1 MTAMSTVT
9 ARAEALPAPTV
20 SDILARRAHTGLASR
35 PLTAV
40 VSILGHAGFIAL
52 VLFMGKPRKAPVFV
66 PMSLPVR
73 VVSPASL
80 GRPHV
85 APAPAPAPVPA
96 PAEPAPAPKAKPVI
110 EKPTEKVQP
119 SAKAMP
125 EPKKAAKPEKPKPA
139 PAAAKASGGP
149 AVELPSAAGLPNGST
164 SGAGVSFGASVTSFD
179 TDFPFA
185 YYVEQIL
192 SLIGAN
198 WFKPESAEGTSCV
211 VSFRI
216 MRSGQVTDVKVDSSS
231 GVSYYDRAAAR
242 AVYAAN
248 PLPPLPP
255 DYRNESLGVHL
266 KFQ

>member
-1 MTAMSTVT
+1 
-9 ARAEALPAPTV
+9 
-20 SDILARRAHTGLASR
+20 
-35 PLTAV
+35 
-40 VSILGHAGFIAL
+40 
-52 VLFMGKPRKAPVFV
+52 MGKPRKAPVFI

-80 GRPHV
+80 GRPQ
-85 APAPAPAPVPA
+85 AAPAPAPVAA

-110 EKPTEKVQP
+110 EKSSDKVVP

-125 EPKKAAKPEKPKPA
+125 EPKKAAKVEKPKPA
-139 PAAAKASGGP
+139 PGVVKSFGGP
-149 AVELPSAAGLPNGST
+149 ALELPSAAGAANGST

-179 TDFPFA
+179 ADFPFT
-185 YYVEQIL
+185 YYVEQLL

-198 WFKPESAEGTSCV
+198 WFKPESAEGTNCV
-211 VSFRI
+211 ISFRI
-216 MRSGQVTDVKVDSSS
+216 IRSGLVTDVKVDSSS

>member
-1 MTAMSTVT
+1 MRT
-9 ARAEALPAPTV
+9 RAVAHPGTLTV
-20 SDILARRAHTGLASR
+20 SDILERRARTGLASR
-35 PLTAV
+35 SLTAA
-40 VSILGHAGFIAL
+40 VSLLAHAGFLAL
-52 VLFMGKPRKAPVFV
+52 LFFIGKPRKAPVFV

-80 GRPHV
+80 GRPE
-85 APAPAPAPVPA
+85 APPAPAPVPA

-110 EKPTEKVQP
+110 EKPSEKVLP

-125 EPKKAAKPEKPKPA
+125 EPKKPAKPERPKPV
-139 PAAAKASGGP
+139 PAAVKSAGP
-149 AVELPSAAGLPNGST
+149 ALELPSAAGAANGSP

-179 TDFPFA
+179 ADFPFT
-185 YYVEQIL
+185 YYVEQLL

-198 WFKPESAEGTSCV
+198 WFKPESADGTSCV

-216 MRSGQVTDVKVDSSS
+216 MRSGQVTEVKVDYSS

-255 DYRNESLGVHL
+255 DYRNETLGVHL

>member
-1 MTAMSTVT
+1 MTT
-9 ARAEALPAPTV
+9 RAAALPGPLTV
-20 SDILARRAHTGLASR
+20 SDILAQRAHTGLAPRS
-35 PLTAV
+35 LTVA
-40 VSILGHAGFIAL
+40 VSILAHAGFLAL
-52 VLFMGKPRKAPVFV
+52 LLFIGKPRKAPVFI

-80 GRPHV
+80 GRPQ
-85 APAPAPAPVPA
+85 AAPAPAPVAA

-110 EKPTEKVQP
+110 EKPFEKTLP

-125 EPKKAAKPEKPKPA
+125 EPKKPAKPEKPKAAPGAVKSAVPA
-139 PAAAKASGGP
+139 L
-149 AVELPSAAGLPNGST
+149 ELPSAAGTANGST

-179 TDFPFA
+179 ADFPFA
-185 YYVEQIL
+185 YYVEQLL

-198 WFKPESAEGTSCV
+198 WFKPESVDGTSCV
-211 VSFRI
+211 VSFRV

-231 GVSYYDRAAAR
+231 GVSYYDRAAER
-242 AVYAAN
+242 AVFAAN

>member
-1 MTAMSTVT
+1 MTT
-9 ARAEALPAPTV
+9 RAAALPGPFTV
-20 SDILARRAHTGLASR
+20 SDILARRARTGLAPRS
-35 PLTAV
+35 LTAA
-40 VSILGHAGFIAL
+40 VSILAHAGFLAL
-52 VLFMGKPRKAPVFV
+52 VLLMGKPRKAPVFV

-80 GRPHV
+80 GRPQ
-85 APAPAPAPVPA
+85 AAPAPAPVAA
-96 PAEPAPAPKAKPVI
+96 PAEPAAAPKAKPVI
-110 EKPTEKVQP
+110 EKPSEKVLP

-125 EPKKAAKPEKPKPA
+125 EPKKPAKPEKPKAA
-139 PAAAKASGGP
+139 PGVVKSLGGP
-149 AVELPSAAGLPNGST
+149 ALELPSAAGAANGGT

-179 TDFPFA
+179 ADFPFA
-185 YYVEQIL
+185 YYVEQLL

-211 VSFRI
+211 VSFRV

-255 DYRNESLGVHL
+255 DYRNDALGVHL

>member
-1 MTAMSTVT
+1 MTTRAVALPRPQTVSEILER
-9 ARAEALPAPTV
+9 RAEGGRAPQGLTATV
-20 SDILARRAHTGLASR
+20 SVLA
-35 PLTAV
+35 
-40 VSILGHAGFIAL
+40 HAGFLAMLLL
-52 VLFMGKPRKAPVFV
+52 VGRPRKAPVFV

-80 GRPHV
+80 GRPQ
-85 APAPAPAPVPA
+85 AAPAPVAA
-96 PAEPAPAPKAKPVI
+96 PAEPASVKARPVI
-110 EKPTEKVQP
+110 EKPSEKVTP
-119 SAKAMP
+119 SAKALP
-125 EPKKAAKPEKPKPA
+125 EPKKPAKPEKEKPA
-139 PAAAKASGGP
+139 VAKTVGGP
-149 AVELPSAAGLPNGST
+149 ALELPSAGAANGAT

-179 TDFPFA
+179 ADFPFA
-185 YYVEQIL
+185 YYVEQLL

-216 MRSGQVTDVKVDSSS
+216 LRSGQVTDVKVDSTS

-248 PLPPLPP
+248 PVPPLPP
-255 DYRNESLGVHL
+255 DYRNDSLGVHL

>member
-1 MTAMSTVT
+1 MTT
-9 ARAEALPAPTV
+9 RAAALPGPLTV
-20 SDILARRAHTGLASR
+20 SDILARRARTGLAPRS
-35 PLTAV
+35 LTAA
-40 VSILGHAGFIAL
+40 VSILAHAGFLAL

-80 GRPHV
+80 GRPQ
-85 APAPAPAPVPA
+85 AAPAPAPVGA
-96 PAEPAPAPKAKPVI
+96 PAEPVPAPKAKPVI
-110 EKPTEKVQP
+110 EKSSEKVLP

-125 EPKKAAKPEKPKPA
+125 EPKKPAKPEKPKAA
-139 PAAAKASGGP
+139 PGVVKSGGP
-149 AVELPSAAGLPNGST
+149 VLELPSAAGAANGST
-164 SGAGVSFGASVTSFD
+164 SGAGVSFGASVTSLD
-179 TDFPFA
+179 ADFPFA
-185 YYVEQIL
+185 YYVEQLL

-255 DYRNESLGVHL
+255 DYRNGSLGVHL

>member
-1 MTAMSTVT
+1 MTT
-9 ARAEALPAPTV
+9 RAAALPGPLTV
-20 SDILARRAHTGLASR
+20 SDILARRARTGLASR
-35 PLTAV
+35 SLTAA
-40 VSILGHAGFIAL
+40 VSILAHAGFLAL
-52 VLFMGKPRKAPVFV
+52 LLFMGKPRKAPVFV

-80 GRPHV
+80 GRPQ
-85 APAPAPAPVPA
+85 AAPAPAPVAA

-110 EKPTEKVQP
+110 EKSSEKVLP

-125 EPKKAAKPEKPKPA
+125 EPKKPAKPEKPKAA
-139 PAAAKASGGP
+139 PGVVKSLGGP
-149 AVELPSAAGLPNGST
+149 ALELPSAGGTANGST

-179 TDFPFA
+179 ADFPFA
-185 YYVEQIL
+185 YYVEQLL

-211 VSFRI
+211 VSFRV

-231 GVSYYDRAAAR
+231 SVSYYDRAAAR

>member
-1 MTAMSTVT
+1 MTSPA
-9 ARAEALPAPTV
+9 AALSGPLTV
-20 SDILARRAHTGLASR
+20 SDILTRRARTGLPPRS
-35 PLTAV
+35 LTAA
-40 VSILGHAGFIAL
+40 VSIFVHVGFLGL
-52 VLFMGKPRKAPVFV
+52 VLLMGKPRKAPVFV
-66 PMSLPVR
+66 PMFLPVR

-80 GRPHV
+80 GRPQ
-85 APAPAPAPVPA
+85 AAPAPAPVAA

-110 EKPTEKVQP
+110 EKPSEKVLP

-139 PAAAKASGGP
+139 PGVAKPVGP
-149 AVELPSAAGLPNGST
+149 ALELPSAAGAANGST

-179 TDFPFA
+179 ADFPFA
-185 YYVEQIL
+185 YYVEQLL

-211 VSFRI
+211 ISFRV

>member
-1 MTAMSTVT
+1 MRTPA
-9 ARAEALPAPTV
+9 AALPRPLTV
-20 SDILARRAHTGLASR
+20 SDILERRAAGGRTPRG
-35 PLTAV
+35 LTAT
-40 VSILGHAGFIAL
+40 VSILAHAGFLAML
-52 VLFMGKPRKAPVFV
+52 VVVGRPRKATVFA

-80 GRPHV
+80 GRPE
-85 APAPAPAPVPA
+85 AAPAPVPA
-96 PAEPAPAPKAKPVI
+96 PAAPVPAPAKAKPVI
-110 EKPTEKVQP
+110 EKPVEKVLP

-125 EPKKAAKPEKPKPA
+125 EPKKPGKAEKPKPSAVKA
-139 PAAAKASGGP
+139 PAPGP
-149 AVELPSAAGLPNGST
+149 ALELPSAAGTASGAT
-164 SGAGVSFGASVTSFD
+164 SGAGISFGASVTSFD

-185 YYVEQIL
+185 YYVEQLL

-198 WFKPESAEGTSCV
+198 WFKPESADGTSCV
-211 VSFRI
+211 VAFRI
-216 MRSGQVTDVKVDSSS
+216 LRSGQVTDVKVDGTS

-255 DYRNESLGVHL
+255 DYRNDSLGVRL

>member
-1 MTAMSTVT
+1 MTAMAAVT

-20 SDILARRAHTGLASR
+20 SDILARRARTGLPPR
-35 PLTAV
+35 PLTAA
-40 VSILGHAGFIAL
+40 VSILAHAAFLAL

-73 VVSPASL
+73 VVSPAAL
-80 GRPHV
+80 GRPQ
-85 APAPAPAPVPA
+85 APPAPAPVAA

-125 EPKKAAKPEKPKPA
+125 EPKKPAKLEKPKPV
-139 PAAAKASGGP
+139 PAAAKAPAGP
-149 AVELPSAAGLPNGST
+149 ALELPSAAGVASGTT

-179 TDFPFA
+179 ADFPFT
-185 YYVEQIL
+185 YYVEQLL

-198 WFKPESAEGTSCV
+198 WFKPESAESTSCV
-211 VSFRI
+211 IAFRVL
-216 MRSGQVTDVKVDSSS
+216 RSGQVTDVKIDSSS

-255 DYRNESLGVHL
+255 DYRNDSLGVHL

>member
-1 MTAMSTVT
+1 MTAMATVT

-20 SDILARRAHTGLASR
+20 SDILARRARTGLPAR

-40 VSILGHAGFIAL
+40 VSILGHAGFLAL
-52 VLFMGKPRKAPVFV
+52 VLVMGKPRKAPVFV

-80 GRPHV
+80 GRPQ
-85 APAPAPAPVPA
+85 AAPAPVPVAA

-110 EKPTEKVQP
+110 EKPSDKVQP

-125 EPKKAAKPEKPKPA
+125 EPKKPAKPEKPRPA
-139 PAAAKASGGP
+139 PAPAKPLGGP
-149 AVELPSAAGLPNGST
+149 AVELPSAAGVASGST
-164 SGAGVSFGASVTSFD
+164 SGSGVSFGASVTSFD

-185 YYVEQIL
+185 YYVEQLL

-211 VSFRI
+211 IAFRVL
-216 MRSGQVTDVKVDSSS
+216 RSGQVTDVKLDSSS

>member
-1 MTAMSTVT
+1 VIAMSAVT

-20 SDILARRAHTGLASR
+20 SDILARRARTGLAPRS
-35 PLTAV
+35 LMVTL
-40 VSILGHAGFIAL
+40 SILGHAAFLAL
-52 VLFMGKPRKAPVFV
+52 VLFVGKPRKAPVFV

-73 VVSPASL
+73 VVSPAAL
-80 GRPHV
+80 GRPQ
-85 APAPAPAPVPA
+85 AAPAPAPVVA
-96 PAEPAPAPKAKPVI
+96 PAEPAPKAKPVI

-139 PAAAKASGGP
+139 PGAAKALGGP
-149 AVELPSAAGLPNGST
+149 AVELPSPAGAANGT
-164 SGAGVSFGASVTSFD
+164 AAGAGVSFGASVTSFD

-185 YYVEQIL
+185 YYVEQLL

-198 WFKPESAEGTSCV
+198 WFKPESAEGTTCV

-216 MRSGQVTDVKVDSSS
+216 MRSGQVTEVKVDSSS